1 MNYEPINHHQE
12 QVWFA
17 RNVRRSLVKLSHP
30 DPWKSGARNTTEG
43 GGRKV
48 NENKA
53 LTAKKTDFLHIASLG
68 NVKFANHQCTR
79 KDHIIAKVVLTKKE
93 FAQCVENNCWK
104 PRITARVP
112 LDPLCVD
119 RRRKYLL
126 SGTVIVICQH
136 GLETLQ
142 WFHAT

>member
-1 MNYEPINHHQE
+1 MMSYVCISFVFLVQVPWWRGGCSHTSILNNLTAGLGTGSQLQKCYKYFSHSVIFLHHTNKCAITTIGPNHNYELH
-12 QVWFA
+12 
-17 RNVRRSLVKLSHP
+17 S
-30 DPWKSGARNTTEG
+30 
-43 GGRKV
+43 
-48 NENKA
+48 
-53 LTAKKTDFLHIASLG
+53 TDLCYIFL
-68 NVKFANHQCTR
+68 Q
-79 KDHIIAKVVLTKKE
+79 E